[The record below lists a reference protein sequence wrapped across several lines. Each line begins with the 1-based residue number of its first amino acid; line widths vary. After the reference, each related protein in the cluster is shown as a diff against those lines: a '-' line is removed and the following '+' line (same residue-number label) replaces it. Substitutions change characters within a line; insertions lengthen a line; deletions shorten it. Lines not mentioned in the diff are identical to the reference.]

1 MLGNRICYLVLGTD
15 RLWAWSVISVVS
27 VVSGTRGMVSS
38 VPEGNVAVDSGSCVD
53 GIVGMGAVVG
63 NTVGVV
69 VSSGRFAV
77 LIQPVNAIAVRTNA
91 RNKMVYFF
99 MGYLLISDFSHII
112 SGTAGFSQEKVTI
125 FHKLANANQKD
136 ENSVFLY

>member
-1 MLGNRICYLVLGTD
+1 MGNRICYLVLGTD

-99 MGYLLISDFSHII
+99 MGYLLNF
-112 SGTAGFSQEKVTI
+112 
-125 FHKLANANQKD
+125 
-136 ENSVFLY
+136 